1 MESNLPSPGMF
12 RDVSCLN
19 SLLFVLLC
27 FCLKYALLSMLSH
40 ILFFGLEVCTHFEH
54 RNKVGVLKVHLQHF
68 FLSKRNFLFFLCDT
82 HMLKDPVEI
91 VRYSSNL
98 AGLFLNDTYQAQIY
112 YK

>member
-27 FCLKYALLSMLSH
+27 FCLKYALLRMLSH

-54 RNKVGVLKVHLQHF
+54 RNKAGVLKVHLQHF
-68 FLSKRNFLFFLCDT
+68 FSIEKEFSVFF
-82 HMLKDPVEI
+82 
-91 VRYSSNL
+91 VRYTHAKRSCRNRKIL
-98 AGLFLNDTYQAQIY
+98 QQLGRIVLE
-112 YK
+112 